1 MPPIG
6 VRAEERKTTGSVAV
20 MAGDS
25 DSEREIGGLVSP
37 NAAPAKGGAASPSLL
52 MRRCA
57 DPIGSPRVSEGRERN
72 TCLARLGVGR
82 TMWAKEKSNDDT
94 TRWEEHTSELQSL
107 MSISNAVES

>member
-1 MPPIG
+1 
-6 VRAEERKTTGSVAV
+6 

-82 TMWAKEKSNDDT
+82 TMWAKEMSNDDT
-94 TRWEEHTSELQSL
+94 TRPDRARFRTGQHAGTHSL
-107 MSISNAVES
+107 SRDRKSQRLNSS

>member
-1 MPPIG
+1 
-6 VRAEERKTTGSVAV
+6 

-82 TMWAKEKSNDDT
+82 TMWAKEMSNDDT
-94 TRWEEHTSELQSL
+94 TRPDRARFQTGQHAGTHRSEEHTSELQSL
-107 MSISNAVES
+107 MRLSYADFGLKK